1 MAKVVLVA
9 CVATKAD
16 KPSPAE
22 ELYVSDLFKKNLMYA
37 KKLTN
42 DDNIYILS
50 AKHHLLPLRKKIA
63 PYDKTLKDFDA
74 DAKKDWSEK
83 VLKQLQSKGY
93 NLDKDQF
100 VFLAGNEYRKYLE
113 PEMNKVLVPFK
124 GLRIGQQKSA
134 LLKKLKESFNKLSK
148 FILNEIKNL
157 KNVIK

>member
-16 KPSPAE
+16 KPAPAE
-22 ELYVSDLFKKNLMYA
+22 ELYVSDLFKKNLAYA

-42 DDNIYILS
+42 DDDIYILS

-63 PYDKTLKDFDA
+63 PYDKTLKNFDA

-83 VLKQLQSKGY
+83 VIKQLQSRGY
-93 NLDKDQF
+93 DLDKDQF

-134 LLKKLKESFNKLSK
+134 LLKKLKESFNKLST

>member
-1 MAKVVLVA
+1 MVKVVLVA
-9 CVATKAD
+9 CVATKLN
-16 KPSPAE
+16 KPAPAE
-22 ELYVSDLFKKNLMYA
+22 ELYVSDLFKKNLAYA

-50 AKHHLLPLRKKIA
+50 AKHYLLPLKKKIA

-74 DAKKDWSEK
+74 DSKKDWSDQ

-100 VFLAGNEYRKYLE
+100 IFLAGNDYRKYLE
-113 PEMNKVLVPFK
+113 PEMKNVLVPFK

-134 LLKKLKESFNKLSK
+134 LLKKLKESFDKLYK
-148 FILNEIKNL
+148 FILNEIKNIQ
-157 KNVIK
+157 NVIK

>member
-22 ELYVSDLFKKNLMYA
+22 ELYVSDLFKKNLAYA

-134 LLKKLKESFNKLSK
+134 LLKKLKESFNKLSA

>member
-9 CVATKAD
+9 CVATKLN
-16 KPSPAE
+16 KPAPAE
-22 ELYVSDLFKKNLMYA
+22 YLYVSDLFKKNLAYA

-42 DDNIYILS
+42 DGNIYILS
-50 AKHHLLPLRKKIA
+50 AKNHLLPLKKKIA
-63 PYDKTLKDFDA
+63 PYDKTLKNFDA
-74 DAKKDWSEK
+74 DAKKEWAEK
-83 VLKQLQSKGY
+83 VISQLKSKGY

-113 PEMNKVLVPFK
+113 PEMKKTLVPFK

-134 LLKKLKESFNKLSK
+134 LLKKLKESFEKLTK

>member
-22 ELYVSDLFKKNLMYA
+22 ELYVSDLFKKNLAYA

-83 VLKQLQSKGY
+83 VIKQLQSKGY
-93 NLDKDQF
+93 NLDIGSIIVNRHKRRSCCTVNLIVD
-100 VFLAGNEYRKYLE
+100 AIS
-113 PEMNKVLVPFK
+113 PEHCQA
-124 GLRIGQQKSA
+124 I
-134 LLKKLKESFNKLSK
+134 
-148 FILNEIKNL
+148 
-157 KNVIK
+157 

>member
-22 ELYVSDLFKKNLMYA
+22 ELYVSDLFKKNLAYA

-83 VLKQLQSKGY
+83 VIKQLQSKGY

-134 LLKKLKESFNKLSK
+134 LLKKLKESFNKLSA

>member
-22 ELYVSDLFKKNLMYA
+22 ELYVSDLFKKNLAYA

-134 LLKKLKESFNKLSK
+134 LLKKLKESFDKLYK
-148 FILNEIKNL
+148 FILNEIKNI